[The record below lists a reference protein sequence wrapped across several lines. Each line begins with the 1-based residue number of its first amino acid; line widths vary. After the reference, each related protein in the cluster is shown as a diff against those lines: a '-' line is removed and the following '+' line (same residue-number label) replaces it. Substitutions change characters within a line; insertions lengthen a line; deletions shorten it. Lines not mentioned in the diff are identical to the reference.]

1 MDPMTWL
8 MIGQTAGKL
17 LGDANA
23 ERQSKE
29 MRAAE
34 LRAMPW
40 TGRGPSTSAQ
50 FASPWATLGT
60 AATGYMD
67 QMNRL
72 AGAKAEM
79 DYRNKLLDR
88 MAPQAAPA
96 AAPAAAQAPAAVAPV
111 AQAASPSA
119 PLIKPYGSVGPIP
132 GARGGMLDEVM
143 GEPAQSG
150 NNPWMQTFLRGY

>member
-1 MDPMTWL
+1 MDPTWL
-8 MIGQTAGKL
+8 MIAQTGGKL
-17 LGDANA
+17 FGDANN
-23 ERQSKE
+23 EKTTKE

-88 MAPQAAPA
+88 MAPAPA
-96 AAPAAAQAPAAVAPV
+96 MPDPVIVPPNPATPAANLRNSRDALSQMLGYDVEAPA
-111 AQAASPSA
+111 S
-119 PLIKPYGSVGPIP
+119 
-132 GARGGMLDEVM
+132 
-143 GEPAQSG
+143 
-150 NNPWMQTFLRGY
+150 NPWDLKYRRGF